1 MKNNKIKIYGNFK
14 NNIILVLLVLGG
26 IFNDLVLRAF
36 TIGGVF
42 KLKPII
48 TSVSMILI
56 ISILALFLSYKN
68 RNYVYIILSA
78 VFSFLSAA
86 NYLYY
91 THFNSFI
98 SVTLFNQAKQLGKMK
113 NSITET
119 LDLKVLIFAI
129 PTVLLIIAF
138 KRLNKKGYFE
148 TSEVRVSKRQIIR
161 PFIVGTVMLLMVS
174 LTLTS
179 SDFSRLKKQWNRSYL
194 VEQLGIYSY
203 ATADIVKS
211 AFVPKPTKVN
221 PEDFNEALKNLVE
234 ENNNSKIENEY
245 TGILKGKDIY
255 VIHYESA
262 QTFAM
267 DLSFGDGEV
276 TPFLN
281 KLSKEGLYFNNFYP
295 QHSIGTSSDSEFTFN
310 TSLYPINN
318 GTVFIDHSG
327 KEFESIQKLLNEKDY
342 YTMSMHGN
350 NGDFWNR
357 DIMHENLG
365 YQEFVSKDSY
375 EIDEEVGLGIS
386 DESFY
391 KQSVQKIKKIKKIK
405 EEKSKPIMATLISL
419 SNHYPFDDLDVYGE
433 FDTGYLEGT
442 DISNYLKSYN
452 YADRSLK
459 VFVEEMDREGLLEN
473 AVILI
478 YGDHHAKIST
488 EDYEKIYNYD
498 EASDTTLAKDDPNYI
513 KVNNAYL
520 KQVRKTPLVIWSK
533 DKSLAKTVEEPIG
546 MIDVMPTISN
556 MLGVFNPYQMGRDI
570 FNVEENT
577 VAFPDG
583 SYIDKDYYY
592 SSSTS
597 ELYDIKTNEL
607 LSMED
612 LDRDITPEIS
622 KIEQR
627 LDLSSNIINNDLIRY
642 YKKALKDEK
651 IKTKVIDGKEIEIL
665 SE

>member
-1 MKNNKIKIYGNFK
+1 MKNKEKRFFGNFK
-14 NNIILVLLVLGG
+14 NNILLVLLVIGG
-26 IFNDLVLRAF
+26 IFNDLVLRAL

-42 KLKPII
+42 KIKPII
-48 TSVSMILI
+48 TSISMILI
-56 ISILALFLSYKN
+56 ISILALLLSYKN

-98 SVTLFNQAKQLGKMK
+98 SVTLLNQAKQLGKMK
-113 NSITET
+113 NSVTET
-119 LDLKVLIFAI
+119 LDLKVLLFAI
-129 PTVLLIIAF
+129 PTVLLIVAF
-138 KRLNKKGYFE
+138 KKLKKDGYFE
-148 TSEVRVSKRQIIR
+148 RPEGKNAKRQIVR
-161 PFIVGTVMLLMVS
+161 PFILGTILLLMVS

-179 SDFSRLKKQWNRSYL
+179 TDLSRLKKQWNRAYL

-211 AFVPKPTKVN
+211 ALVPKPEKVN
-221 PEDFNEALKNLVE
+221 PVDFNESLGALVAS
-234 ENNNSKIENEY
+234 NNKASETNEY
-245 TGILKGKDIY
+245 SGILEGKDVY

-262 QTFAM
+262 QNFAM

-281 KLSKEGLYFNNFYP
+281 KLSKEGLFFNNFYP
-295 QHSIGTSSDSEFTFN
+295 QHSIGTSSDSEFTFS

-327 KEFESIQKLLNEKDY
+327 KEYNSIQKILNEKDY

-357 DIMHENLG
+357 DIMHETLG
-365 YQEFVSKDSY
+365 YQDFVSKENY
-375 EIDEEVGLGIS
+375 EIDEEVGLGLS

-391 KQSVQKIKKIKKIK
+391 RQSVQKIKKIK
-405 EEKSKPIMATLISL
+405 EEKQQPIMATLISL

-442 DISNYLKSYN
+442 AISNYLKSFN
-452 YADRSLK
+452 YADRSLQ

-498 EASDTTLAKDDPNYI
+498 EATESVLDKLDPEYI
-513 KVNNAYL
+513 TVDGAYL
-520 KQVRKTPLVIWSK
+520 KEVRKTPLIIWSK
-533 DKSLAKTVEEPIG
+533 DGSLAKKVEEPIG
-546 MIDVMPTISN
+546 MIDVMPTLSN
-556 MLGVFNPYQMGRDI
+556 MLGVYNPYQMGTDI
-570 FNVEENT
+570 FNTEMNA

-583 SYIDKDYYY
+583 SYIDKDYFF
-592 SSSTS
+592 SSSAS
-597 ELYDIKTNEL
+597 KVYDMKTNEVL
-607 LSMED
+607 EIDNLE
-612 LDRDITPEIS
+612 RDITPEIR
-622 KIEQR
+622 KIEKD
-627 LDLSSNIINNDLIRY
+627 LELSSNIITNDLIKY
-642 YKKALKDEK
+642 YEEFLKTEISRKK
-651 IKTKVIDGKEIEIL
+651 IIDNNEIEVFK
-665 SE
+665 E

>member
-1 MKNNKIKIYGNFK
+1 MKIREKQFFGNFK

-26 IFNDLVLRAF
+26 IFNDLVLRAL

-42 KLKPII
+42 KIKPII

-68 RNYVYIILSA
+68 RNYVYIILSG

-98 SVTLFNQAKQLGKMK
+98 SVTIFNQAKQLGKMK
-113 NSITET
+113 NSVTET
-119 LDLKVLIFAI
+119 LDIKVLLFAI
-129 PTVLLIIAF
+129 PTVVLIVAF
-138 KRLNKKGYFE
+138 KKLKKDGYFN
-148 TSEVRVSKRQIIR
+148 SGRDKGSKREIIR
-161 PFIVGTVMLLMVS
+161 PFVLGTILLLMVS

-179 SDFSRLKKQWNRSYL
+179 TDFSRLKKQWNRSYL

-211 AFVPKPTKVN
+211 AFVPKPEKVN
-221 PEDFNEALKNLVE
+221 LQDFNEPLKTLIDR
-234 ENNNSKIENEY
+234 NNKKNIENEY
-245 TGILKGKDIY
+245 TGLLEGKDVY

-262 QTFAM
+262 QNFAM

-281 KLSKEGLYFNNFYP
+281 KLSKEGLFFNNFYP

-327 KEFESIQKLLNEKDY
+327 KEYNTIQKMLNEKDY

-357 DIMHENLG
+357 DIMHETLG

-375 EIDEEVGLGIS
+375 EIDEEVGLGLS

-391 KQSVQKIKKIKKIK
+391 KQSVQKIKKIK
-405 EEKSKPIMATLISL
+405 EEKQQPIMATLISL
-419 SNHYPFDDLDVYGE
+419 SHHYPFDDLDVYGE

-442 DISNYLKSYN
+442 AISNYLKSFN
-452 YADRSLK
+452 YADRSLET
-459 VFVEEMDREGLLEN
+459 FVSEMDKEGLLEN

-488 EDYEKIYNYD
+488 EDYERIYNYD
-498 EASDTTLAKDDPNYI
+498 EGTDTVLDKTDPNYV
-513 KVNNAYL
+513 KVNGAYL
-520 KQVRKTPLVIWSK
+520 KQVRKTPLIIWSK
-533 DKSLAKTVEEPIG
+533 DGSLARQVEEPIG

-556 MLGVFNPYQMGRDI
+556 MLGVFNPYQMGNDI

-583 SYIDKDYYY
+583 SYIDKDYYF

-597 ELYDIKTNEL
+597 KLYDMETNEL
-607 LSMED
+607 LEIEN
-612 LDRDITPEIS
+612 LDKDITPQILKVDKDLDIS
-622 KIEQR
+622 
-627 LDLSSNIINNDLIRY
+627 SSIISNNLIKY
-642 YKKALKDEK
+642 YQEFLRNETSKV
-651 IKTKVIDGKEIEIL
+651 KVIDNEEIEIFK
-665 SE
+665 E